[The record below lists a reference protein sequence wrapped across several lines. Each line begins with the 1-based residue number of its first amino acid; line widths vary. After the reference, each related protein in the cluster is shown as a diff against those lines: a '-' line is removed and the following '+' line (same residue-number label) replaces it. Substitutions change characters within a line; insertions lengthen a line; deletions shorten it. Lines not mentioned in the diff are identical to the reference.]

1 MIVEELKKSILEN
14 AIRGKLTVQKS
25 NEHATNFLNKLIEG
39 KKEYI
44 SNNKLQDN
52 MKKEK
57 IKEYPFELP
66 NNWIWTTIGDICYVT
81 KLAGFEYTKYM
92 VSNVS
97 TSGDVPIVR
106 AKNIKPA
113 SFIDTIEEY
122 ISLELSEKLY
132 RCALNE
138 KCVLMTFIGAGI
150 GEVAIFDKNERHHL
164 APNVAKIVPPIDIN
178 KYIMYYLMSPAG
190 LREVFKYKKQTA
202 QPSLSMET
210 IRKVAIPLPPLE
222 EQQRIVDKIEELFAK
237 LDEIRPIEEEL
248 DKLKKVFS
256 NDIKKSIIK
265 SIMCGNL
272 NLNNLNEK
280 NNLITDSEIKTDN
293 LPINWRRVKAKEILN
308 VITGKKDANYGKSDG
323 QYLFYTC
330 ANIPIKSPTYSFEG
344 KNLILPGNGAN
355 VGLTIYS
362 EEKFE
367 AYQRTYVVNSK
378 YDENVINL
386 KFIYYYFV
394 GFWNDYNKN
403 KMYGSAIPYIKLGNL
418 QDFEINI
425 PPIEEQQRI
434 VDKLEQLL
442 PLCDN
447 IEKIINAKE
456 K

>member
-1 MIVEELKKSILEN
+1 MIVDELKKSILDY
-14 AIRGKLTVQKS
+14 AITGKLTSQLDKDIPIDKLYEQLKIDNKLSKIDESEIPFVIPNGWKWEKLGNLAESTDTSSFADGPFGSNLKTQHYTLNPEVRIIQLSNIGENGWNNENEKYTTYEHLKTISRCEVNAGDFAIAKMMPAGRPIIVPNLGTKIVLGTDAVKFVPNKALNKKYLYYVMKS
-25 NEHATNFLNKLIEG
+25 PMFVKQVYSEVHGITRVRTSLNKL
-39 KKEYI
+39 
-44 SNNKLQDN
+44 
-52 MKKEK
+52 
-57 IKEYPFELP
+57 
-66 NNWIWTTIGDICYVT
+66 
-81 KLAGFEYTKYM
+81 
-92 VSNVS
+92 
-97 TSGDVPIVR
+97 
-106 AKNIKPA
+106 KN
-113 SFIDTIEEY
+113 
-122 ISLELSEKLY
+122 
-132 RCALNE
+132 
-138 KCVLMTFIGAGI
+138 
-150 GEVAIFDKNERHHL
+150 
-164 APNVAKIVPPIDIN
+164 
-178 KYIMYYLMSPAG
+178 YL
-190 LREVFKYKKQTA
+190 
-202 QPSLSMET
+202 
-210 IRKVAIPLPPLE
+210 IPLPPIE
-222 EQQRIVDKIEELFAK
+222 EQQRIVDKIDELFAK
-237 LDEIRPIEEEL
+237 LDEVKPIEEEL

-293 LPINWRRVKAKEILN
+293 LPINWRRVKAKKILN

-378 YDENVINL
+378 YDESVINL

-394 GFWNDYNKN
+394 AFWNEYNKN

-442 PLCDN
+442 PLCDDIEKLIN
-447 IEKIINAKE
+447 IEDN
-456 K
+456 